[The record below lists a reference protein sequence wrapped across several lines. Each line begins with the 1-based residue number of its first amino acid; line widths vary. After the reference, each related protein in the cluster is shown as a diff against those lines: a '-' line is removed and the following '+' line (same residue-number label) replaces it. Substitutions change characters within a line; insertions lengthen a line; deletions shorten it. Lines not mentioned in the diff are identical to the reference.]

1 MPIFDRDHAD
11 SPEKAYV
18 YILRCADGTL
28 YCGWTNDLAARLDAH
43 NSGKGAKY
51 TRGRGPVELAYSEM
65 FDTQSEAMHREAE
78 IKKLSRPQKQ
88 ALLDSQTGGEMLTV
102 YDAADRPCGA
112 RPRRI
117 VHAQGLRHH
126 VCHLWVV
133 GVRDGVR
140 GIWLQRRQNDR
151 PLYPG
156 FYDLTATGHMDPGET
171 PLTAALRDAY
181 SEAALGMLD
190 GGADVRVVQE
200 LLGHASVTTTQIY
213 TKVTPDTLREVYAT
227 SHPRAR
233 RDSAARTAA
242 GAARTGAGDG

>member
-78 IKKLSRPQKQ
+78 IKKLTRPQKQ

-140 GIWLQRRQNDR
+140 GIWLQKRQNDR

-156 FYDLTATGHMDPGET
+156 FYDLTATGRRAARGTRGDR
-171 PLTAALRDAY
+171 TAR
-181 SEAALGMLD
+181 G
-190 GGADVRVVQE
+190 RIRC
-200 LLGHASVTTTQIY
+200 H
-213 TKVTPDTLREVYAT
+213 
-227 SHPRAR
+227 AR
-233 RDSAARTAA
+233 RQLPPALCPR
-242 GAARTGAGDG
+242 GRRL